1 MDDMRTT
8 RKASQEQRMQWMNR
22 LHSLLEAA
30 YFLAEVSG

>member
-8 RKASQEQRMQWMNR
+8 RKASQEQRMQSMNR
-22 LHSLLEAA
+22 LHSLLEPA